1 MKQVFSY
8 GGQITVQEMPAP
20 VCGNNDVLVQNIF
33 SVISS
38 GTESTAV
45 STSAG
50 GGAMSLVKR
59 LKANPDLI
67 KKGLEML
74 RKEGLHKT
82 LQVAR
87 GEAEGTLAA
96 LGYSSAGI
104 VIEVGSDVRDISI
117 GDRVTCAGAGYACH
131 AEFVNVPRNLICHIP
146 PGVDFKEAA
155 FTTLGAIAMQGVRRS
170 QAQLGEKV
178 AVIGLGLLGQITCQI
193 LKAAGA
199 SVIGIDPLPARAALA
214 RELGIDISLVSG
226 ENIVTEVM
234 GHTNGYGADSVII
247 CAATQSSEPAHQAM
261 QMARRKGKIVVV
273 GAIGM
278 ALERP
283 PFYEKELDF
292 LISCSYGPGR
302 YDSSYEQKGI
312 DYPIAYVRWTEN
324 RNMQAFLELLN
335 TKKVNV
341 ARLVDHVFAVD
352 EAGAAYQTLGNTEKR
367 PVAVIFKY
375 PAEIKE
381 KALIKHSIELKPAAV
396 AGDRIKVGVIGAGAF
411 AQAFHLPNIQ
421 QLSYFDLKAVA
432 TRTGT
437 TAKKIAEK
445 YGAQYYTTDFQE
457 VLRDKDINMVL
468 IATRH
473 NLHAPIAIEAAKGGK
488 HVFVEK
494 PLAMTYGECR
504 EVYKAVTDN
513 GVNLTVGF
521 NRRFSPLAQKLK
533 RLTEKRK
540 NPAIVHITVNS
551 SGMKKEHWINDPVE
565 GGGAIIGEGCHF
577 FDLAGWL
584 IGSEPKRIYAEK
596 IAAHNPSLVDD
607 NNIACVISY
616 QDGSV
621 FSLTYTTIGHESFP
635 KERVEVFMDGGVA
648 LIDDFKELITAG
660 LGAQGEKVVR
670 ANKGQLELLQ
680 EFGKLLKGEAGNKD
694 LPTVLDGVKA
704 TVCSLKAIDALRTGK
719 AQEFEYPW

>member
-473 NLHAPIAIEAAKGGK
+473 NLHAPIAIEAAKGGM

-596 IAAHNPSLVDD
+596 LAAHNPSLVDD